1 MAELSTH
8 DKLKEIIAMAKK
20 NPNFGLALGTSS
32 TDQPVLLAHK
42 TKATEVLEKA
52 AKKEAGGNKTGCGT
66 LDFCSGTLFLHFE
79 ADPPQGCL
87 RVLKRH
93 FKFNRIKTKIAI
105 VSPCGAVEDDLTY
118 NNDDQTSTDD
128 ASGDAA
134 HGRERS
140 NADAPTPDPAMLAA
154 LEKARKL
161 TEIFDRTRP
170 GLTKAARAEPA
181 KAAVMDKLLRAF
193 DRAAAASPPDVS
205 AMERLTAAAQQ
216 QLPKPKSRDTGQR
229 DASAKLT
236 DLFKKVAASAMPHAK
251 ADPAL
256 AAALRDEAAA
266 FKAALA
272 ASPPDLSAAKAA
284 IDALQA
290 RIPKPGQAPSETP
303 DAPVR
308 RAQSSWSN
316 AFNLASSEMGKL
328 EDAIKAAAAG
338 SEGIGKVDKAFGD
351 LRSTL
356 TQLDA
361 ALTKALA
368 TGIGTGD
375 AGHIRKARSDAL
387 KLADQVEKILVS
399 HRVLTKIDDNPFLRI
414 RAVSGLRKSLAEM
427 REDLKAAA

>member
-93 FKFNRIKTKIAI
+93 FKFNRIKAKIAI

-118 NNDDQTSTDD
+118 NDDDQTSADD

-181 KAAVMDKLLRAF
+181 KAAVIDKLLRAF

-216 QLPKPKSRDTGQR
+216 QLPRPARG
-229 DASAKLT
+229 DAAKKLT
-236 DLFKKVAASAMPHAK
+236 VLFKSVATSIMPHTKTDPAIAK
-251 ADPAL
+251 A
-256 AAALRDEAAA
+256 LREQTEA

-284 IDALQA
+284 IDTLQA
-290 RIPKPGQAPSETP
+290 HIPKPGQAPSETP

-308 RAQSSWSN
+308 RAHSSWSN

-351 LRSTL
+351 LRSTM

-387 KLADQVEKILVS
+387 RLADQVEKILVS
-399 HRVLTKIDDNPFLRI
+399 HHILAKIDDNPFLRI

>member
-66 LDFCSGTLFLHFE
+66 LDFSGGTLFLQFE
-79 ADPPQGCL
+79 TDPPPGCL

-93 FKFNRIKTKIAI
+93 FKFNRIKVKLAI
-105 VSPCGAVEDDLTY
+105 VSPCGTVEDELTY
-118 NNDDQTSTDD
+118 NNDDQASTDD
-128 ASGDAA
+128 AGGDAPS
-134 HGRERS
+134 GRERS
-140 NADAPTPDPAMLAA
+140 NADAPKPDPAMLAA
-154 LEKARKL
+154 VEKARKL

-170 GLTKAARAEPA
+170 GLSDVASAEPA
-181 KAAVMDKLLRAF
+181 KAAVIDKLLRAF
-193 DRAAAASPPDVS
+193 DKAAAASPPDVA
-205 AMERLTAAAQQ
+205 AMEKLTTAAQQ
-216 QLPKPKSRDTGQR
+216 QLPKPGQR
-229 DASAKLT
+229 DPGQRETGAKLT
-236 DLFKKVAASAMPHAK
+236 DLFKKVAASAIPHAK
-251 ADPAL
+251 TDPAL
-256 AAALRDEAAA
+256 AAVMRDKAAA

-284 IDALQA
+284 IDALQSQ
-290 RIPKPGQAPSETP
+290 IPKPGQASS

-308 RAQSSWSN
+308 RAHSSWSN

-328 EDAIKAAAAG
+328 EDAIKAAATG

-351 LRSTL
+351 LRNTL

-361 ALTKALA
+361 ALTKALS

-375 AGHIRKARSDAL
+375 AAQIGKARSDAL
-387 KLADQVEKILVS
+387 KLADQVDKILVS
-399 HRVLTKIDDNPFLRI
+399 HRILAKIDDNPFLRI
-414 RAVSGLRKSLAEM
+414 RAVSGLRKSLSEM